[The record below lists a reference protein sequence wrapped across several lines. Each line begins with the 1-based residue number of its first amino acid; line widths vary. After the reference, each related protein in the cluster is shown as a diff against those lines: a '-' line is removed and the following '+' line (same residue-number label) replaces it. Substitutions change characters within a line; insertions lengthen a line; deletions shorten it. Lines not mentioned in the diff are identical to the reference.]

1 MKYYHDPHISIGGD
15 ELNCNEDIVLSMP
28 ALTAR
33 DKFYS
38 PLRRV
43 ARDYLPMLLARM
55 KVLERRSLNAMEY
68 LEDEADTTHE
78 VVWEFD
84 ETERIASVAA
94 AQSDLHKAVLEAG
107 TCQQLVGAFIEL
119 LQDDYSKIRD
129 TGCFYMG
136 PDGRLVSLYDVQ
148 NQPLSA
154 EEEEDDGEEEDEGLQ
169 SL

>member
-15 ELNCNEDIVLSMP
+15 ELNCNEDIVLSMS

-33 DKFYS
+33 DKFYM

-43 ARDYLPMLLARM
+43 AKDYLPMLLARM
-55 KVLERRSLNAMEY
+55 KVLEKRSLHAMEY

-84 ETERIASVAA
+84 EAERIASVAA

-129 TGCFYMG
+129 SDCFYMG

-148 NQPLSA
+148 KHPLK
-154 EEEEDDGEEEDEGLQ
+154 EEDDGEEEEGLQ
-169 SL
+169 SR